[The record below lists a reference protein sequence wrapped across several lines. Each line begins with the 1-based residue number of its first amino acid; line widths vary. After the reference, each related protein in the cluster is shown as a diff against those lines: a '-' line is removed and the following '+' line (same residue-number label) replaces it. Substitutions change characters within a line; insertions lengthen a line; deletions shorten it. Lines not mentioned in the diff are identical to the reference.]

1 MQSEVPKVRLVEWA
15 PAVWSDRRSAGD
27 METCGARVL
36 STSCA
41 MDVAVRLESQKMEQ
55 MRTAVVHLEDV
66 NNCEWMNAGTESR
79 VPVVA

>member
-1 MQSEVPKVRLVEWA
+1 
-15 PAVWSDRRSAGD
+15 
-27 METCGARVL
+27 
-36 STSCA
+36 